1 MASQDNW
8 IHPSVTTRTTI
19 MIAGADQ
26 HIRLDVT
33 NALTASAAVFAT
45 FGAIRMVITDPAVP
59 RGLVGSLRSL
69 QDKGLTLTLPE
80 KFVLSPERFIED
92 EHLVTVNW
100 GRTPMCRTVP
110 GGAYDPRYRRHV
122 HWIDVEAGPLTFR
135 FFDRA
140 GHKAFVAELARAG
153 QASRSTLLPAH
164 EKAQIIGLNT

>member
-19 MIAGADQ
+19 LIAGADQ

-33 NALTASAAVFAT
+33 NALTASAAVFAA
-45 FGAIRMVITDPAVP
+45 FGAIRLVITDPAAV
-59 RGLVGSLRSL
+59 RALVGSLRNL
-69 QDKGLTLTLPE
+69 HDKGLTLTLPE
-80 KFVLSPERFIED
+80 KFVLGPERLIED

-110 GGAYDPRYRRHV
+110 GGAYHPRYRRHV
-122 HWIDVEAGPLTFR
+122 HWIDVEAAALTFR

-140 GHKAFVAELARAG
+140 GHKAFVAELARA
-153 QASRSTLLPAH
+153 AAVARATLLPAE
-164 EKAQIIGLNT
+164 EKAQLIGMNS